1 MHIYPVR
8 QSITTQR
15 RQGMECFQFWWF
27 QGNYI
32 FQKLVLKT
40 VKKKNQNQNSPTPN
54 NKAPTTQKKKIPTQQ
69 QNQPNNKPQLK
80 EHLTNINLLRITS
93 IYKYSHF
100 SRSLLYTANSR
111 MLNYF
116 SALSSCFLQK
126 ELLCLLSVPSP
137 TCADP
142 QQMHTQLPPP
152 AGSSFTREGLLAAQ
166 PHKLKAK
173 SSEPKS
179 TPSPT
184 GTPRE
189 PGQVTA
195 AALHNSHGVTQQR
208 NNTRLAYTH
217 QLSWGALGNRNN
229 SLPSEQNY
237 SVKDK
242 TIYFLNLK
250 LFKIP
255 YFTSNN
261 MENTKGWMFQI
272 HVLVS
277 ACRYLN
283 YPVT

>member
-8 QSITTQR
+8 QSIMTQR
-15 RQGMECFQFWWF
+15 RQGMECIQFWWF

-40 VKKKNQNQNSPTPN
+40 VKKKNQIPTPN
-54 NKAPTTQKKKIPTQQ
+54 NKATTTQKNIPTQQ

-80 EHLTNINLLRITS
+80 EHLTSINLLRKTS
-93 IYKYSHF
+93 IHKYSHF
-100 SRSLLYTANSR
+100 SWSQLYTVNSR
-111 MLNYF
+111 TLNYF
-116 SALSSCFLQK
+116 SVLSSCFLQK
-126 ELLCLLSVPSP
+126 QLLCLLSVPSP

-142 QQMHTQLPPP
+142 QQMHTQLPPL
-152 AGSSFTREGLLAAQ
+152 AGSSFTREGHVAAQ

-173 SSEPKS
+173 SSEHKS

-189 PGQVTA
+189 PGQAIA
-195 AALHNSHGVTQQR
+195 AALQNSHGVTQQR

-217 QLSWGALGNRNN
+217 QLSWGALGNKNN

-242 TIYFLNLK
+242 QIG
-250 LFKIP
+250 FKDNKT
-255 YFTSNN
+255 F
-261 MENTKGWMFQI
+261 
-272 HVLVS
+272 
-277 ACRYLN
+277 
-283 YPVT
+283 VTFSIS